1 MADAAP
7 PAAPKWADLGVRLVS
22 AVVLIPAV
30 IADVWAG
37 GIWFNLFVALL
48 GVLMA
53 NEWVTICHRQDQ
65 RQFALHA
72 AAAIAGA
79 LLPLEVGIWGS
90 LAAIAVLWAIS
101 AGFARYQ
108 DPTGAKWRY
117 LGVPYVSLPAIALVL
132 LRNDQL
138 YGIAAIIWIMVTVWS
153 ADSLAYFA
161 GRIIGG
167 PKLAP
172 VISPK
177 KTWAGLGGAVA
188 GSALASL
195 AFAIIAGLPGLLLL
209 AFLAGLLAI
218 VEQAG
223 DLFKSAMKRH
233 YGVKDSG
240 RLIPGHGGVIDR
252 VDGLVAVA
260 MAAALIGLTRGGM
273 EATGA
278 GLLVW

>member
-1 MADAAP
+1 MRP
-7 PAAPKWADLGVRLVS
+7 LP
-22 AVVLIPAV
+22 
-30 IADVWAG
+30 
-37 GIWFNLFVALL
+37 
-48 GVLMA
+48 
-53 NEWVTICHRQDQ
+53 C
-65 RQFALHA
+65 
-72 AAAIAGA
+72 AGA

-108 DPTGAKWRY
+108 DPAGAKWRY

-132 LRNDQL
+132 LRNDQV

-195 AFAIIAGLPGLLLL
+195 AFALIAGLPGLFLL

-260 MAAALIGLTRGGM
+260 MAAALIGLSRGGM